1 MKSYKYVAATVLCIF
16 VSTLN
21 FSASAQ
27 QQEPLDVTELAEK
40 EADHLQSIL
49 DLEDWQVFY
58 VDSTLKV
65 NFVALQADLERLQ
78 KSKVTNTSIYT
89 DVKDRCWDEIDATY
103 KKIFTE
109 EQWNAYLKS
118 GAAKL
123 QKQRAKRKAKASGK
137 R

>member
-1 MKSYKYVAATVLCIF
+1 MKSYRYVVAIVLCIF
-16 VSTLN
+16 LCTLD
-21 FSASAQ
+21 FRASAQ

-40 EADHLQSIL
+40 EADHMQSLL

-65 NFVALQADLERLQ
+65 NFIALQTELEKLQ
-78 KSKVTNTSIYT
+78 RAKVTNTSIYA

-137 R
+137 K

>member
-1 MKSYKYVAATVLCIF
+1 MKSYAYVAVLILS
-16 VSTLN
+16 VLL
-21 FSASAQ
+21 FSALPEASAQ
-27 QQEPLDVTELAEK
+27 QQEPEVVNLMELAEE
-40 EADHLQSIL
+40 EANKMQDIL

-65 NFVALQADLERLQ
+65 NFNALHAELLKLQ
-78 KSKVTNTSIYT
+78 TAKVTNTDLYT
-89 DVKDRCWDEIDATY
+89 EAKDRCWDEIDATY

-118 GAAKL
+118 GAARL
-123 QKQRAKRKAKASGK
+123 QKQRAKRKEKSG